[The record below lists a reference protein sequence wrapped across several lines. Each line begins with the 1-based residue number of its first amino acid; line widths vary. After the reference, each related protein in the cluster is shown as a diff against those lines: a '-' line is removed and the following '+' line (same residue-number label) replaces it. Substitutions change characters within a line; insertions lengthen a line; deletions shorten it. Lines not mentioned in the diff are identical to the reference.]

1 VTKQELTLNL
11 TLDQARA
18 LIAIQGLLRDPYIIA
33 RFADQIMK
41 RFQEQNCGRLI
52 NAWDGL
58 VLQAQL
64 RCKEPPGREH
74 AALIVRDV
82 PDVQAWSRIAGCT
95 CGWRTPSSA
104 TDSDT
109 AFTEH
114 LAIARAAEGAPP

>member
-18 LIAIQGLLRDPYIIA
+18 LIAIQALMRDPHIEA
-33 RFADQIMK
+33 RFSDQVMK
-41 RFQEQNCGRLI
+41 RFQGQNCGRLI
-52 NAWDGL
+52 NAWDGM

-74 AALIVRDV
+74 AALIVRGI
-82 PDVQAWSRIAGCT
+82 PDVQVWSRIVGCT

-104 TDSDT
+104 ADSDT
-109 AFTEH
+109 AFAEH
-114 LAIARAAEGAPP
+114 LAIARAVEGPPP